1 MKFGNLYTLDSRSL
15 ADQVTAAIKHFK
27 RKHGVAPTAVLVHP
41 DNVADAPL
49 KVIADNRQ
57 SKAAF
62 MLIVEKE

>member
-27 RKHGVAPTAVLVHP
+27 HKHGITPTAVHIHP
-41 DNVADAPL
+41 DNVAEAPL

-57 SKAAF
+57 SKSAF